1 MTLIIGMHLS
11 DYVIIASDKK
21 EVAVLNGI
29 VIPLHE
35 DANKIINTDMGLVTG
50 SGFVDLLNRVKNRI
64 ALNQICHTDEI
75 LNIIKT
81 EREAIAQILGCFDE
95 AERKILFHTGWI
107 FSYRTIID
115 DEIRIR
121 LAIYHPSIDEQY
133 YATINEKDAIA
144 VFPLDIVPE
153 QAKSFNERLRSSML
167 SLDNEPDINRNMSYN
182 ISQLLTLIAAVS
194 EISETVSKTC
204 DIGIAFKDGT
214 VLMANNVSIDSGSFP
229 MTKI

>member
-1 MTLIIGMHLS
+1 MTLIMGMHLS

-35 DANKIINTDMGLVTG
+35 DSNKIINTDMGLVTG

-75 LNIIKT
+75 LTIIKA
-81 EREAIAQILGCFDE
+81 EREAIAQKLRYTDE
-95 AERKILFHTGWI
+95 AERKILFHTGWL
-107 FSYRTIID
+107 FSYRTIIG

-121 LAIYHPSIDEQY
+121 LAIYHPSIDEQH
-133 YATINEKDAIA
+133 YATVNENDIIA
-144 VFPLDIVPE
+144 VFPLDIAPE
-153 QAKSFNERLRSSML
+153 QTKYLNERLRSSML
-167 SLDNEPDINRNMSYN
+167 SLDKEPDINRNMSHN
-182 ISQLLTLIAAVS
+182 ISQLLTLVAAVS

-204 DIGIAFKDGT
+204 DIGIVFKGGT
-214 VLMANNVSIDSGSFP
+214 VLMANNVSIDSGSCP